1 MRCTGSLGCAPTESQ
16 YCARSELTSISEGSS
31 LGWYTPMYSI
41 ARPSRFVRES
51 ATTMRYC
58 GLRILPIRRSRI
70 RTATVYSLLDLIE
83 AGQTFGRRGDGAV
96 SRSMVGRRAGVDR
109 DGASVASRRS
119 ILLLRGH
126 VRFKEACSLG
136 RS

>member
-41 ARPSRFVRES
+41 ARPSRLVRES

-70 RTATVYSLLDLIE
+70 FTATVCSLLSLGKPNEPAD
-83 AGQTFGRRGDGAV
+83 V
-96 SRSMVGRRAGVDR
+96 VGRPGWTLVDWRRARVE
-109 DGASVASRRS
+109 GA
-119 ILLLRGH
+119 
-126 VRFKEACSLG
+126 
-136 RS
+136 